1 MTDVAMIG
9 EVPIFELMDDD
20 ERAAVAQMMDC
31 RNFAAGETIFG
42 FGDPGGEIFV
52 LLSGRVEVFVESG
65 DGEKIV
71 LAENERGDVIGE
83 LSFLDGG
90 RRSATAVA
98 REETRTLSMHRD
110 RLLEFI
116 DNYPHAAMDLLTVV
130 GRRLRATDDL
140 LRTRVSRNVN
150 VEEAERMTL
159 GERVADK
166 VATFGGSWTFIFI
179 FAAVM
184 LVWVTLNTA
193 AFFSNHFDPY
203 PFILL
208 NLFLSMIAAI
218 QAPVIMMSQNRQS
231 AKDRL
236 KADADYEVNLKAE
249 LEVAQL
255 HRKLDNIYERLEEHW
270 ARQEARNHTHDL
282 RKHDLRDK

>member
-1 MTDVAMIG
+1 MAG
-9 EVPIFELMDDD
+9 
-20 ERAAVAQMMDC
+20 AAQPPLLPV
-31 RNFAAGETIFG
+31 TI
-42 FGDPGGEIFV
+42 P
-52 LLSGRVEVFVESG
+52 R
-65 DGEKIV
+65 
-71 LAENERGDVIGE
+71 
-83 LSFLDGG
+83 
-90 RRSATAVA
+90 
-98 REETRTLSMHRD
+98 
-110 RLLEFI
+110 
-116 DNYPHAAMDLLTVV
+116 HAAMDLLTVI

-150 VEEAERMTL
+150 VEEAEMMTL
-159 GERVADK
+159 GERVADR
-166 VATFGGSWTFIFI
+166 VAAFGGSWTFICI

-193 AFFSNHFDPY
+193 ALFSNHFDPY

-282 RKHDLRDK
+282 RKHDLHDK